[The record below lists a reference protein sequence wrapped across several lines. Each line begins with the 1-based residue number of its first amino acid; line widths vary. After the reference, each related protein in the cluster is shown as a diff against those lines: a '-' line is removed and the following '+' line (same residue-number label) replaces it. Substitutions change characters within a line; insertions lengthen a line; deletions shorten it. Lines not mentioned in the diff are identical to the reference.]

1 MLLTTHYAQNY
12 AGIIGEYLLK
22 WPDPRLHMG
31 IITCSASD
39 NSPASGNVRLGK
51 SLDHAGAL
59 LCVYCKR

>member
-12 AGIIGEYLLK
+12 AGIIGESLLT

-39 NSPASGNVRLGK
+39 NSPASGNARLGK
-51 SLDHAGAL
+51 TIDCAGAL
-59 LCVYCKR
+59 